1 MYVDRNVRLS
11 TLIICRRRFLR
22 CFPMD
27 SSINREIAKMGK
39 RLSETSDQSP
49 STYFE
54 GELSW
59 MTLNEYRRVLWK
71 VPPVSDLKSYYQ
83 PCTNNMNA
91 FLHNIILQSQHLDM
105 SPQFELSQPLSWLL
119 RHLHRDLSKPQSRQ
133 VHVME

>member
-105 SPQFELSQPLSWLL
+105 SPSSSSASLCHGSSVISTAIFPSPSHD
-119 RHLHRDLSKPQSRQ
+119 RYT
-133 VHVME
+133 